1 MSSFKDERNELMY
14 ELVEANRISMGL
26 NKTEFADK
34 CGISKQYLTKMLRE
48 KNFTRKAVEG
58 VSRAIG
64 YNINSLTNEELKDK
78 LDECN
83 LMNMTVHI
91 QRLSNAKV
99 KEMKLGEFTISLPRK
114 YFKYSN
120 KWYGFVA
127 DTLDLLEYGVD
138 VNDILLVRDN
148 AFTNLMLVSE
158 DGEKLEFIQKNC
170 FNPNKYQFFGSVAHI
185 IKEVK

>member
-1 MSSFKDERNELMY
+1 MSTFKDERNELLY
-14 ELVEANRISMGL
+14 ELVEAYRINMGL
-26 NKTEFADK
+26 NKTEFAEK
-34 CGISKQYLTKMLRE
+34 CEISKQYLTKVLRE
-48 KNFTRKAVEG
+48 KNFTRGAIEG
-58 VSRAIG
+58 ISRVIG
-64 YNINSLTNEELKDK
+64 FNINSLTNEQLREK
-78 LDECN
+78 LDESNMMN
-83 LMNMTVHI
+83 LTVHI
-91 QRLSNAKV
+91 QKLSNAKV
-99 KEMKLGEFTISLPRK
+99 REMQLGEFTISLPRK

-158 DGEKLEFIQKNC
+158 NGEKLEFIQKNC